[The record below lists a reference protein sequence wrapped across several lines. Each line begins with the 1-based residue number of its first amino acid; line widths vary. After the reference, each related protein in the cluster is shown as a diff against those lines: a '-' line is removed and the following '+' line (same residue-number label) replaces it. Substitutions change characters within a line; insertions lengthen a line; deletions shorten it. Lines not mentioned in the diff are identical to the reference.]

1 MKINALADQET
12 NLNNV
17 SHSQWWTKSYA
28 TANRKLVEMKICLI
42 ISLLSPWR
50 KMWRCNRLRP
60 RRRHQTS
67 DPWLAGA
74 QWIVFCWLE
83 TLLTSQGPILWL
95 STSHYSPALAQL
107 AERKKERIMKPM
119 PGQGKDEMKIISFE
133 EYSIGHYISL
143 PKNLSFDQSNSC
155 C

>member
-1 MKINALADQET
+1 MPRGLVLNSSSLAINLLKTSNKLLEDKSHFDE
-12 NLNNV
+12 V
-17 SHSQWWTKSYA
+17 ISHSHPISIGIFLKSYGYLSFYSF
-28 TANRKLVEMKICLI
+28 TRYENAN
-42 ISLLSPWR
+42 
-50 KMWRCNRLRP
+50 
-60 RRRHQTS
+60 
-67 DPWLAGA
+67 LAEA
-74 QWIVFCWLE
+74 L
-83 TLLTSQGPILWL
+83 
-95 STSHYSPALAQL
+95 SHYSPALAQL